1 MCVVRALAIYSC
13 NLKSIGRTTHEAGT
27 AGAHIRYISRPEA
40 EPTILSRHMPDD
52 PVAARTWMDNQERL
66 SRKNARVIDK
76 LRIALPREL
85 TDSQRAQL
93 VTGFMEELTG
103 GRIAWFAGIHQSGKD
118 AHNPH
123 VHIAIH
129 DRDIETG
136 RRVLRLSDSARDRI
150 KAGLPGPKAVE
161 WVRERWEQAAN
172 AALKAAGHEVRVNRR
187 SLEAQGIDR
196 APTIHEGPRAQ
207 HIDENVG
214 RPKSRERI
222 NGLGRVID
230 YPSIDKGRTR
240 REFNAHIIDI
250 NLERASRSPNM
261 ATAIWALFEKRQAAL
276 DAELEKRLAAE
287 RRERTA
293 EARTT
298 SQVYLAR
305 IHRLRVEGGLK
316 RRVAVK
322 AVREKFD
329 GERAGLR
336 ARQQKERQLLKDKQ
350 SRLYVRVIA
359 ILDFTGITRRRQEAA
374 RKELAKGHIAE
385 RKELSARYH
394 QAKADADRAVKER
407 YAAQI
412 GGERQKRHAHLAQLK
427 DRHQQADHFAD
438 IERQQ
443 RELDREHTRKLTDKK
458 LEEHKR
464 EQTEKETG
472 KTSGTFANAIKKA
485 ANQEKNRGD
494 KNKGTDRGY
503 ER

>member
-1 MCVVRALAIYSC
+1 MCGACVALYSC
-13 NLKSIGRTTHEAGT
+13 NLKSIGRTTHDPGT
-27 AGAHIRYISRPEA
+27 AGAHIRYISRPAA
-40 EPTILSRHMPDD
+40 EPDIIAVHMPDD

-93 VTGFMEELTG
+93 VAGFMEGLTG
-103 GRIAWFAGIHQSGKD
+103 GRIAWYAAIHHEGED

-129 DRDIETG
+129 DRDIQTG
-136 RRVLRLSDSARDRI
+136 KRVLRLSDSARDRA

-161 WVRERWEQAAN
+161 WVRERWEVAAN
-172 AALKAAGHEVRVNRR
+172 AALAAAGHEARINRR

-207 HIDENVG
+207 HIDEHVG
-214 RPKSRERI
+214 RPRSRERI

-240 REFNAHIIDI
+240 REFNAHIIDL
-250 NLERASRSPNM
+250 NLERAARSPNP

-276 DAELEKRLAAE
+276 DAALEARLASA

-293 EARTT
+293 QARTT

-305 IHRLRVEGGLK
+305 IHRLRAEARLK
-316 RRVAVK
+316 RRAAEA
-322 AVREKFD
+322 AVRDRFAVQ
-329 GERAGLR
+329 RAALR
-336 ARQQKERQLLKDKQ
+336 ERQQQERKLLKDKQ
-350 SRLYVRVIA
+350 SRLYIRIIA
-359 ILDFTGITRRRQEAA
+359 ILDFTGITRRRQQAA
-374 RKELAKGHIAE
+374 RKELARDHKAQ
-385 RKELSARYH
+385 RQDLSARYH
-394 QAKADADRAVKER
+394 AAKLDADRAVKQR
-407 YAAQI
+407 YAAQVA
-412 GGERQKRHAHLAQLK
+412 GERQKRQAHLAQLK
-427 DRHQQADHFAD
+427 ELHARADNFAD

-443 RELDREHTRKLTDKK
+443 RELDRDHTRKLTEKK
-458 LEEHKR
+458 LEEFKR
-464 EQTEKETG
+464 EQAEKETG
-472 KTSGTFANAIKKA
+472 KTSGTFASAIKKA

-494 KNKGTDRGY
+494 KNKGPDRGY

>member
-1 MCVVRALAIYSC
+1 MAIYSC
-13 NLKSIGRTTHEAGT
+13 NLKSIGRTTHDAGT

-40 EPTILSRHMPDD
+40 EPSILSRHMPDD
-52 PVAARTWMDNQERL
+52 PVQARTWMDNQERL

-93 VTGFMEELTG
+93 VASFMEGLTG
-103 GRIAWFAGIHQSGKD
+103 GKIAWFAAMHQSGKD

-305 IHRLRVEGGLK
+305 IHRLRAETRLK
-316 RRVAVK
+316 RRGAVK

-329 GERAGLR
+329 GVRADLR
-336 ARQQKERQLLKDKQ
+336 ARQQKERQLLRDKQ
-350 SRLYVRVIA
+350 SRLYIRIIA

-374 RKELAKGHIAE
+374 RKELAKGHTAA
-385 RKELSARYH
+385 RKELSVRYH
-394 QAKADADRAVKER
+394 QAKADADRAVKDR
-407 YAAQI
+407 YAGQI
-412 GGERQKRHAHLAQLK
+412 AGERQKRHAHLAQLK

-458 LEEHKR
+458 LEEFKR
-464 EQTEKETG
+464 EQEEKKTG
-472 KTSGTFANAIKKA
+472 KTSGDFASAIKKA
-485 ANQEKNRGD
+485 AKQEANRGSKD
-494 KNKGTDRGY
+494 RGPDRGY

>member
-1 MCVVRALAIYSC
+1 MAIYSC
-13 NLKSIGRTTHEAGT
+13 NLKSIGRTTHDAGT

-40 EPTILSRHMPDD
+40 EPHILSRHMPDD
-52 PVAARTWMDNQERL
+52 PVQARTWMDNQERL

-85 TDSQRAQL
+85 TDSQRAEL
-93 VTGFMEELTG
+93 VAGFMEGLTG
-103 GRIAWFAGIHQSGKD
+103 GKIAWLAAIHQSGKD

-161 WVRERWEQAAN
+161 WVRERWEVAAN
-172 AALKAAGHEVRVNRR
+172 KALKAAGHEVRVNRR

-207 HIDENVG
+207 HIDDHVE
-214 RPKSRERI
+214 RPKSRERV

-250 NLERASRSPNM
+250 NLERASRSKNP
-261 ATAIWALFEKRQAAL
+261 ATALWALFEKEQAAL
-276 DAELEKRLAAE
+276 DAALEKRLASE
-287 RRERTA
+287 RRQRTA

-305 IHRLRVEGGLK
+305 IHRLRVETGLK
-316 RRVAVK
+316 RRAAVNT
-322 AVREKFD
+322 VRERFETIRSD
-329 GERAGLR
+329 LR
-336 ARQQKERQLLKDKQ
+336 ARQQHERQLLRDKQ
-350 SRLYVRVIA
+350 SRLYIRIIA

-374 RKELAKGHIAE
+374 RKELARNHTAA
-385 RKELSARYH
+385 RKEFSGRH
-394 QAKADADRAVKER
+394 HKAKLDADRAVKER
-407 YAAQI
+407 YAKQI
-412 GGERQKRHAHLAQLK
+412 ANEGGKRLAHLAQIKEL
-427 DRHQQADHFAD
+427 HQRADNFAD
-438 IERQQ
+438 VERQQ
-443 RELDREHTRKLTDKK
+443 REIEREHTRAITQAKLDGFQRDQGDKK
-458 LEEHKR
+458 
-464 EQTEKETG
+464 TG
-472 KTSGTFANAIKKA
+472 RTSGDFADAVRRA
-485 ANQEKNRGD
+485 AKQEINRGG
-494 KNKGTDRGY
+494 KDRGPDRGL